1 MDYKPAKIDFTQAQV
16 SKMLKG
22 QPVRLTSSQIGSGSK
37 VMMLHP
43 ANHTLLSKA
52 VMSKKGCVLHPSKG
66 EVQATINSTMEGT
79 GFFDTLKKGFNFLKD
94 SGILSSVVDMAV
106 APATAM
112 AGPTFGKLVAPARN
126 LLKQTTG
133 VGAVRRP
140 RRKKSDNVLIGS
152 SFRLN

>member
-22 QPVRLTSSQIGSGSK
+22 QPVRLTSSQIGCGSK

-43 ANHTLLSKA
+43 ANHSLLSKA
-52 VMSKKGCVLHPSKG
+52 SVSKKGCVLHPSKG
-66 EVQATINSTMEGT
+66 EIQATINSTMDGT

-94 SGILSSVVDMAV
+94 SGVLSSVVDMAV
-106 APATAM
+106 QPLTAM
-112 AGPTFGKLVAPARN
+112 AGPQFGALVQPARN

-133 VGAVRRP
+133 VGARRP

>member
-1 MDYKPAKIDFTQAQV
+1 MDYKPAKIDFTHAQLQKIV
-16 SKMLKG
+16 KG
-22 QPVRLTSSQIGSGSK
+22 QPVRLSASQIGSGSK
-37 VMMLHP
+37 VMLLHP
-43 ANHTLLSKA
+43 TNHTLLSKA

-94 SGILSSVVDMAV
+94 SGVLSSVVDMGV
-106 APATAM
+106 APLTAL
-112 AGPTFGKLVAPARN
+112 AGPTFGKLVQPARN

-140 RRKKSDNVLIGS
+140 RRKKSDNVLVGS